1 MIFFFHITL
10 EKKSFEIRKRGLP
23 RATRRSE
30 DGIYGKRIGFSFTC
44 LSSDASFFARAPAAR
59 RVFFFFA
66 CVRRYPTRR
75 RARLFAHTSRSSR
88 FPGRSRARMGR
99 ASFSFAFGR
108 TREARERLAAQTR
121 AFKPAFEFAF
131 GQTSKARYASPS
143 RRLIGLLGGLVDERL
158 VDVGDHTTTGD
169 GRLDQGVELLVTAD
183 GELEVAGRDALD
195 LWVFGSSGRRRRSER
210 VVVAVFRRE
219 KETDRKTF
227 FERIQNASRRSVDR
241 TRPRPRT
248 ETCR

>member
-1 MIFFFHITL
+1 M
-10 EKKSFEIRKRGLP
+10 
-23 RATRRSE
+23 
-30 DGIYGKRIGFSFTC
+30 
-44 LSSDASFFARAPAAR
+44 SSDASFFARAPAAR

-108 TREARERLAAQTR
+108 TRATRERLAAQTR

-158 VDVGDHTTTGD
+158 VDVGDHTTAGD

-183 GELEVAGRDALD
+183 GELEVAGGNALD
-195 LWVFGSSGRRRRSER
+195 LRVPDRGGRVGSQRAVDLEFRRGASTGERKKKKRTEKTSRNGFKRGPTVCRPKASATPNGNVPVSGAGGRRERRC
-210 VVVAVFRRE
+210 RRG
-219 KETDRKTF
+219 
-227 FERIQNASRRSVDR
+227 A
-241 TRPRPRT
+241 P
-248 ETCR
+248 